1 MKKKLIGV
9 IISAAVLIFTIV
21 TLAFAEGGMLGDM
34 DDNGKI
40 EASDARTILRISA
53 RLENPADADHAKR
66 ADTNKDGRITAADAR
81 LTLRVSAK
89 LDKFEEDTTKEPTSD
104 EEPSSTT
111 PEPTTTPENPTETEP
126 PVIEYPS
133 VIDAFLSGNYY
144 LEGTLGDS
152 DKTAVKMAVKDG
164 NFEVVMNDKA
174 PASISVAKL
183 GEKKY
188 IKAVNAKGEKMY
200 TELTKEISEFIS
212 KFEPTIKIDSLFDDL
227 KINAI
232 EKIGDPK
239 AENNGSATIY
249 TFAIKGGT
257 AEFTVTGSTV
267 TKIVVASNGSS
278 SAKVINVT
286 ALAEKAPAGIL
297 TIDGFAEKTILEIAD
312 AFN

>member
-53 RLENPADADHAKR
+53 QLEKPADDNHAKR

-111 PEPTTTPENPTETEP
+111 PENPTETEP
-126 PVIEYPS
+126 PVIKYPA
-133 VIDAFLSGNYY
+133 VIDAFFSGNYY
-144 LEGTLGDS
+144 LEGSLGDS
-152 DKTAVKMAVKDG
+152 SKTAVKMAVKNGD
-164 NFEVVMNDKA
+164 FEVVMTDKA

-200 TELTKEISEFIS
+200 TELTKDISEFIS
-212 KFEPTIKIDSLFDDL
+212 KFEPTIKIDSLFDDM
-227 KINAI
+227 KINAV
-232 EKIGDPK
+232 EKIGDPIVDK
-239 AENNGSATIY
+239 NGDTTIY
-249 TFAIKGGT
+249 TFTIKDGT
-257 AEFTVTGSTV
+257 AEFTVTGSDV
-267 TKIVVASNGSS
+267 TKIVVVVNDKAP
-278 SAKVINVT
+278 KEINVT
-286 ALAEKAPAGIL
+286 ELAAKAPSDIL
-297 TIDGFAEKTILEIAD
+297 TIDGFTEKTILEIAD